1 MLCADEHLML
11 VLASSPEDNSCRE
24 DGVGA
29 INTWAAGL
37 LSVKHVLCSP
47 VNPNL

>member
-11 VLASSPEDNSCRE
+11 VLTSSPEDNSCRE

-29 INTWAAGL
+29 INTWATEL
-37 LSVKHVLCSP
+37 LSVKHLLCSS